1 MALHQLPR
9 PHINELRENIG
20 QIRANSHPIA
30 ALGGKDGLGF
40 RFEDAGVA
48 DQTRTAGMEC
58 GHELSRTI
66 DRFDRSTTTSASRAV
81 STSESANIVSALCA
95 RFAEPRRVDLRDVR
109 GPRQGR
115 RLGQQ
120 SSQPHSGTPVGSAGP
135 LAAQL
140 HRRHGPEAGPLPCI
154 SARIWVV
161 PFIQRPQ
168 VARRALRHG
177 HWARPEP
184 AVTLDQRQVGAETF
198 VENRHAFDDSAWQGA
213 LPAPLRDLNSMGMM
227 IPMPPTPRPDGT
239 VTPWL
244 MPSPSTSSL
253 DRPRCSAK
261 LSSCSGFA
269 WNVPSNA
276 FANFLFHSEKQQV
289 DSRMRSKFS
298 LVQFVIVPRNQL
310 ADLPLCA
317 GSAGL
322 VPSVGMFIPCPA
334 DIGGP
339 ASTCV
344 EGAGATG
351 PLAARAGY

>member
-1 MALHQLPR
+1 MVGPR
-9 PHINELRENIG
+9 
-20 QIRANSHPIA
+20 A
-30 ALGGKDGLGF
+30 GGGERSGGGGSQGERPNKRHAIFFRPGYYPDPCRNARLGF

-81 STSESANIVSALCA
+81 STSKSANIVSALCA

-213 LPAPLRDLNSMGMM
+213 LPD
-227 IPMPPTPRPDGT
+227 
-239 VTPWL
+239 
-244 MPSPSTSSL
+244 
-253 DRPRCSAK
+253 C
-261 LSSCSGFA
+261 
-269 WNVPSNA
+269 
-276 FANFLFHSEKQQV
+276 
-289 DSRMRSKFS
+289 
-298 LVQFVIVPRNQL
+298 
-310 ADLPLCA
+310 
-317 GSAGL
+317 
-322 VPSVGMFIPCPA
+322 
-334 DIGGP
+334 
-339 ASTCV
+339 
-344 EGAGATG
+344 
-351 PLAARAGY
+351 PLAGPQFDGDDDSDAADSTA

>member
-1 MALHQLPR
+1 MLLLEQGF
-9 PHINELRENIG
+9 ELGDPSLGGTAGGEFAFG
-20 QIRANSHPIA
+20 L
-30 ALGGKDGLGF
+30 ALGGAAGGELAFGLALGGA
-40 RFEDAGVA
+40 AGGDLA
-48 DQTRTAGMEC
+48 FGLALGGTAG
-58 GHELSRTI
+58 GEL
-66 DRFDRSTTTSASRAV
+66 ASGLV
-81 STSESANIVSALCA
+81 
-95 RFAEPRRVDLRDVR
+95 
-109 GPRQGR
+109 
-115 RLGQQ
+115 LG
-120 SSQPHSGTPVGSAGP
+120 G
-135 LAAQL
+135 AADCQ
-140 HRRHGPEAGPLPCI
+140 
-154 SARIWVV
+154 
-161 PFIQRPQ
+161 
-168 VARRALRHG
+168 
-177 HWARPEP
+177 
-184 AVTLDQRQVGAETF
+184 T
-198 VENRHAFDDSAWQGA
+198 
-213 LPAPLRDLNSMGMM
+213 APLRDLNSMGMM

-253 DRPRCSAK
+253 DRPGCSAK

-269 WNVPSNA
+269 WNVPGNA

-289 DSRMRSKFS
+289 DSRMLSKFS

-317 GSAGL
+317 ESAGL